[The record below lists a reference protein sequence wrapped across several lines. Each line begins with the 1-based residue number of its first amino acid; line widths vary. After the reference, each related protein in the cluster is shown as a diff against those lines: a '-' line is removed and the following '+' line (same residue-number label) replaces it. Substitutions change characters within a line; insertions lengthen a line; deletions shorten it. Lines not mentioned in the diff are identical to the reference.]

1 MAISL
6 SDIINTYK
14 NVLVQIATPYSTGT
28 GFYLAGHKIIVT
40 NEHVIRGNR
49 RVVINGNQFSRC
61 LSDVLYVDPKLDI
74 AFLAPPGGVQFP
86 VVKLNTERILVEGD
100 QIVAIGHPFGLKFTA
115 TNGIVSNASHRLN
128 DMIYIQHDAAL
139 NPGNSGG
146 PLVSMDAGVAG
157 VNTFIIRDGN
167 NIGFSLPSRH
177 LAEAIFDFEKG
188 GSQYAA
194 RCHSCSNLVFEDSQE
209 GEYCTHCGA
218 KVTLPNRVEAYEP
231 VGINKTIEIMLQNLG
246 HDVELSRIGANHWE
260 IKEGSA
266 KISLSYHEETGL
278 IIGDAFLAQLP
289 KKNIKPIYELL
300 LRENYNLENL
310 SFCVRGK
317 DIILSLIV
325 YDRYLNEETG
335 GQLMKHLFERADHFD
350 NILVE
355 EYGALW
361 KNDQDI

>member
-1 MAISL
+1 MEVSL
-6 SDIINTYK
+6 SDIIKIYK
-14 NVLVQIATPYSTGT
+14 DVLVQIATPYSTGT
-28 GFYLAGHKIIVT
+28 GFYLSGHGLIVT

-49 RVVINGNQFSRC
+49 RVVINGNQFNRR
-61 LSDVLYVDPKLDI
+61 LSEVLYIDPKLDV
-74 AFLAPPGGVQFP
+74 AFLQPPAGVTFP
-86 VVKLNTERILVEGD
+86 HIQLNTDRSLLAGD

-115 TNGIVSNASHRLN
+115 TNGIVSNADHRLN
-128 DMIYIQHDAAL
+128 DMSYIQHGAAL

-146 PLVSMDAGVAG
+146 PLVSMDARVAG
-157 VNTFIIRDGN
+157 VNTFVIRDGN
-167 NIGFSLPSRH
+167 NIGFSLPAKQ
-177 LAEAIFDFEKG
+177 LAETIFDFEKG
-188 GSQYAA
+188 GSQHAA
-194 RCHSCSNLVFEDSQE
+194 RCHSCSNLVFEDTLE
-209 GEYCTHCGA
+209 GEYCPHCGA
-218 KVTLPNRVEAYEP
+218 KITLPNKVESYEP
-231 VGINKTIEIMLQNLG
+231 VGVNKTIEIMLKNLG

-266 KISLSYHEETGL
+266 KISLSYHEESGL

-310 SFCVRGK
+310 SFSVRGK

-335 GQLMKHLFERADHFD
+335 GQLMNLLFEKADHFD

-355 EYGALW
+355 KYGALW
-361 KNDQDI
+361 KNDPDI